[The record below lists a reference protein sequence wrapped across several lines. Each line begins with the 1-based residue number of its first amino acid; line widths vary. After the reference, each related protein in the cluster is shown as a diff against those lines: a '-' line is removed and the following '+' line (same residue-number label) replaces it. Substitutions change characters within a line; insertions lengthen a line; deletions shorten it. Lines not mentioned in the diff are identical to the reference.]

1 MFDVIVIGAGPAG
14 IQAASRAAELGA
26 DTALATR
33 EYVGGMA
40 TNDGPVPVRT
50 LAHAARLVREAR
62 QLEQYGITSVPPE
75 VDYSKLLKRVQGVV
89 REVHERLNPR
99 SELESLGVTVHEHA
113 GLARF
118 LDPHTIETES
128 GLRLEGRKIIICAGG
143 KPRRLNIPGIEHTA
157 THSDAWGLRSIP
169 QSMIVVG
176 SGATGVQVA
185 SVFSAFGT
193 KVSLFEVAPR
203 ILMTEDHD
211 VSAAMK
217 RELRAAGI
225 EVFEG
230 IDGVVAVERSK
241 DGVRFKY
248 RVAGDVRA
256 IETSLVV
263 MAVGWAANA
272 DDLRLES
279 AGVKLDQRGYI
290 QVNEFMQTNI
300 PHIFAAGDI
309 DGHLMLVPTS
319 SHEGYYAASNAV
331 QGPRYSMK
339 TELIP
344 VGSFTDPEYAQVGL
358 TEARAREK
366 YEVLVSTVDFG
377 RFPRAII
384 DGRTSGFCK
393 MVADRPTL
401 KILGCHVVGERAV
414 ETVQLVAAGMKVGMT
429 VKQLAELP
437 LSFPTYVAIVGWAAY
452 EIMRQ
457 LGLAIGEQP
466 WEPHRVRV

>member
-26 DTALATR
+26 NTALATR
-33 EYVGGMA
+33 DYVGGMA

-75 VDYSKLLKRVQGVV
+75 VDYSRLLERVQEVV

-99 SELESLGVTVHEHA
+99 GELESLGVTVHEHA

-128 GLRLEGRKIIICAGG
+128 GLRLEGQNVIICAGG
-143 KPRRLNIPGIEHTA
+143 KPRRLNVPGIEHTA
-157 THSDAWGLRSIP
+157 KHSDAWGLRSIP

-193 KVSLFEVAPR
+193 KVSLFEAAPR
-203 ILMTEDHD
+203 ILMTEDDD

-225 EVFEG
+225 EVIEG
-230 IDGVVAVERSK
+230 FDGILAIERGK

-248 RVAGDVRA
+248 QVAGDVRA
-256 IETSLVV
+256 LETSLVV
-263 MAVGWAANA
+263 IAVGWVANA
-272 DDLRLES
+272 DDLRLEA
-279 AGVKLDQRGYI
+279 AGVELDQRGYI
-290 QVNEFMQTNI
+290 QVNEFLQTNI

-344 VGSFTDPEYAQVGL
+344 VGSFTGPEYAQIGL
-358 TEARAREK
+358 TEARAREHH
-366 YEVLVSTVDFG
+366 EVVVSTVDFG

-393 MVADRPTL
+393 MIADRQTL
-401 KILGCHVVGERAV
+401 EILGCHVVGERAV
-414 ETVQLVAAGMKVGMT
+414 ETVQLVAAGMKVGLT
-429 VKQLAELP
+429 VEQLAE
-437 LSFPTYVAIVGWAAY
+437 
-452 EIMRQ
+452 
-457 LGLAIGEQP
+457 
-466 WEPHRVRV
+466 